1 MKEHNLMLQIKNIPK
16 RKRAGQKEKAA
27 IVHMRR
33 LPPTVEEIR
42 ERAHQIYLQ
51 RGVERGRELDD
62 WLQAERELK
71 SNADTS
77 GANF

>member
-1 MKEHNLMLQIKNIPK
+1 MKIKHISK
-16 RKRAGQKEKAA
+16 RKHAGHKEEAT
-27 IVHMRR
+27 IIHMRR

-77 GANF
+77 GVNF

>member
-1 MKEHNLMLQIKNIPK
+1 MKTKNISK
-16 RKRAGQKEKAA
+16 RKHAGHKEKAA
-27 IVHMRR
+27 IIHMRR
-33 LPPTVEEIR
+33 PPPTAEEIR

-51 RGVERGRELDD
+51 RGMERGQELDD